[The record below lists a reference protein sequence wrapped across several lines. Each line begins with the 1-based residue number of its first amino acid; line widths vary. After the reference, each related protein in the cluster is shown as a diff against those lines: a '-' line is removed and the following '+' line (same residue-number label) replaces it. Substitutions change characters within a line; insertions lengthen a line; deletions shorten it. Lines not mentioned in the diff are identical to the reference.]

1 MTEPTPPRP
10 EPGATQTSADADRG
24 LAVAVEYAM
33 TLGIAGLLLVG
44 ITAGITDVVETQKQQ
59 VTDGQLQL
67 VGERIAGDIETAS
80 RVVAQTD
87 PTKQGAYETL
97 QPYPDTIA
105 GDPYTVTV
113 TEDYVR
119 VESADGSLTHQSNHT
134 ARLPVKESTLRGGE
148 LRIGWNGDALSVR
161 PDTRSQI
168 DATLDSAFELNSVT
182 APTTASQGTTVD
194 VDVTVTNTGST
205 QSSQPITLAANG
217 RIHEQQRITLDAGD
231 TQTIELSW
239 LTGDNDTGDHTIVV
253 ASEDEQVTESISIA
267 GTEGNFQPEIV
278 GTNTPS
284 KERTPLTVDVKIRN
298 YGYANGFPATDD
310 TKRVTLSVDGDTVAH
325 RQVSLPSG
333 GLTRDTA
340 ATKTVQLEWTPADGT
355 AGGHTITAATE
366 DGSDSTS
373 VSITD
378 GPGAEYDVTIG
389 SVNTP
394 VEEGEQVTL
403 LATVKNTGQRAGDQD
418 VTFNVD
424 GQPSPLGIS
433 SVYLNPS
440 EAQTVQ
446 FGWDTVPGDNGTH
459 TATVTT
465 DDDTASDSLTIGT
478 PSKANF
484 AVTLDYANGNAVDA
498 GSTADITVTVE
509 NTGTEKGSQ
518 PVVLYL
524 DGTAV
529 AGNSV
534 TLDSGDS
541 NQFTLQWDAPSDRA
555 GETLTGRVETDDDK
569 TVRFDLTI
577 ESG

>member
-1 MTEPTPPRP
+1 MADTPPQP
-10 EPGATQTSADADRG
+10 EPSATHPTTDTDRG

-59 VTDGQLQL
+59 VTDEQLQL

-97 QPYPDTIA
+97 QPYPDSIA
-105 GDPYTVTV
+105 GDPYTVTI
-113 TEDYVR
+113 TKDYIR
-119 VESADGSLTHQSNHT
+119 VSSADGSLMHQANHT
-134 ARLPVKESTLRGGE
+134 AQLPVKGATVRGGE
-148 LRIGWNGDALSVR
+148 LRIGWNGEALTVR

-168 DATLDSAFELNSVT
+168 DSTFDSTFELTGVT
-182 APTTASQGTTVD
+182 APSTAIQGTTVN

-205 QSSQPITLAANG
+205 QNSQPITLAANG
-217 RIHEQQRITLDAGD
+217 RIHEQQRITLDAGE
-231 TQTIELSW
+231 TKSIELSW
-239 LTGDNDTGDHTIVV
+239 LTGDNDVGDQTIVV
-253 ASEDEQVTESISIA
+253 TSEDEQVTNSISIT

-284 KERTPLTVDVKIRN
+284 KEHTPLTVDVKVRN
-298 YGYANGFPATDD
+298 YGYQNGFPATGD
-310 TKRVTLSVDGDTVAH
+310 TKRVTLSVDGDTVTH
-325 RQVSLPSG
+325 KQVSLPSG
-333 GLTRDTA
+333 GPTRNTA
-340 ATKTVQLEWTPADGT
+340 ATKTVQLEWTPSDGT
-355 AGGHTITAATE
+355 VGSHTITAATE

-373 VSITD
+373 ISITD
-378 GPGAEYDVTIG
+378 GPSAEYDVTIG

-394 VEEGEQVTL
+394 VEEGERVTL
-403 LATVKNTGQRAGDQD
+403 LATVENTGERAGDQD
-418 VTFNVD
+418 VTFNVN

-433 SVYLNPS
+433 SVYLDPS

-446 FGWDTVPGDNGTH
+446 FNWDTVTGDNGTH
-459 TATVTT
+459 TATVAS
-465 DDDTASDSLTIGT
+465 DDDTATDSITIGT

-509 NTGTEKGSQ
+509 NTGVERGSQ

-524 DGTAV
+524 DGSAV

-534 TLDSGDS
+534 ALDSGDS
-541 NQFTLQWDAPSDRA
+541 TQFTLQWDAPNDRA
-555 GETLTGRVETDDDK
+555 GETLTGRVKTNDDQ
-569 TVRFDLTI
+569 TVLFDLTV
-577 ESG
+577 ENG